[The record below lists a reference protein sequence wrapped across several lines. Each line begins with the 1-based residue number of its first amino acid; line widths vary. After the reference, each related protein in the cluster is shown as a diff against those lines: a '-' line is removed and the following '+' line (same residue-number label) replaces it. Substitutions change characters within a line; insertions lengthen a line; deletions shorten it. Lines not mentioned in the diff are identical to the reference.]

1 MNLSIVKYCINDGNE
16 DISRYRV
23 IRTST
28 YIYIKCRIIHIA
40 SLSTIFIPYIV
51 VTWKEKV
58 VYRLPET
65 PRTKT

>member
-1 MNLSIVKYCINDGNE
+1 MKIYQDTGLLEN
-16 DISRYRV
+16 RR
-23 IRTST
+23 
-28 YIYIKCRIIHIA
+28 IYIKCRIIHIA